1 MHNQCQKNQ
10 FTYNN
15 LNLTSTECLLS
26 GVVAGVAA
34 RTVTA
39 PLELIKTLFQLQE
52 TPISSTNEKGF
63 HGVIDAL
70 IKLSRQEGFLS
81 LWKGNGVGCLR
92 LGPYSGLKFL
102 LYDKLKLQV
111 YQNEL
116 NASKRL
122 FLGSLAGIIAT
133 VVTYPLDIVKTRM
146 TVQKRGEVYK
156 GTSDALLKMLRKEG
170 THSLFKGLTPTLI
183 GVIPFEGVQF
193 AVYETLKEY
202 TVDSRWPS
210 WRWPESKL
218 DSDAMDIL
226 VIGSLAGA
234 AGQTVSYPFDLVR
247 KRMQVKGMIR
257 SRYTG
262 TVHCFCCVY
271 REEGVGGL
279 FKGSFPNLL
288 RIGPYAAVV
297 FFTYE
302 SAKSFFLLNRRNSE
316 E

>member
-247 KRMQVKGMIR
+247 KRMQVFKSQGFSV
-257 SRYTG
+257 SR
-262 TVHCFCCVY
+262 
-271 REEGVGGL
+271 
-279 FKGSFPNLL
+279 K
-288 RIGPYAAVV
+288 
-297 FFTYE
+297 
-302 SAKSFFLLNRRNSE
+302 
-316 E
+316 